1 MWICISDSLEN
12 VYRMPDVSLLG
23 MCGYFDITCEQLL
36 LCIANNLLIMFASLL
51 FFFIH
56 SFICFSSLLDSRNEA
71 RSGSLQKCSFCF
83 EADYTRGRHTR
94 VI

>member
-1 MWICISDSLEN
+1 MWICISESLEN

-23 MCGYFDITCEQLL
+23 MCGYFDITCKQLL

-56 SFICFSSLLDSRNEA
+56 SFVFLLS
-71 RSGSLQKCSFCF
+71 
-83 EADYTRGRHTR
+83 
-94 VI
+94 